1 MKIKLKTSPIFIIL
15 TGIILIDNGI
25 FTYISLPVISD
36 SVKYTS
42 LVAMAAVLL
51 FINCV
56 ANSSI
61 NKILKPYQNSINVY
75 LIIITLFIAIV
86 SIYSYIKYGQ
96 TLKDYFL
103 TCRFFLYLFLISP
116 ILFIFC
122 KENGYEDLVKTIT
135 VIVLAFLLLDLA
147 AAVIYNYT
155 GITVFDAIPFRVRH
169 NRLRIF
175 APSLFGI
182 AVSYSVFRLFRDKR
196 QLDKLKWIAVLL
208 VIIVYTFYTNM
219 ARMYIISIIAT
230 VLVMYLVR
238 PRAKTNQ
245 VIVWFIL
252 IVVAFILVESGV
264 IDAFLETF
272 SEDNEELGSSTVAR
286 QSAIEY
292 FKQWSDANPIFSM
305 GFVNPTNLYYYAIFF
320 GPDGVCCFDDIGIIN
335 MWYHFGIFGVIVVAV
350 MFIRLTYLYIKIY
363 YVNKSPNRVF
373 IAGLFVFLIVT
384 QVSLSVFDGQR
395 IFFLVLLWAI
405 FEYEAKTSQVT
416 KTKKVIKFT
425 DRIKN
430 RLHKQISNNTFA
442 KTNEIHTNAK

>member
-182 AVSYSVFRLFRDKR
+182 AVSYSVFRFFRDKR

-252 IVVAFILVESGV
+252 IVVALILVESGV

-335 MWYHFGIFGVIVVAV
+335 MWYHFGIFGIIVAAV

-430 RLHKQISNNTFA
+430 RLHKQSSNNTFA
-442 KTNEIHTNAK
+442 KTNEIHTNTK

>member
-182 AVSYSVFRLFRDKR
+182 AISYSVFRLFRDKR

-442 KTNEIHTNAK
+442 KTNEIHTNTK